1 MEEEDAIVHRPP
13 SPTRRDETSI
23 KWWAMLIRPC
33 LAEYIG
39 TTLFVFA
46 GILSTFHSANEKGAV
61 VSVAL
66 GHGMALFVM
75 VATTAT
81 VRLVY
86 NQCMC
91 RYNYLTELDTTL

>member
-13 SPTRRDETSI
+13 SPTRRHETSI

-61 VSVAL
+61 VNVAL

-91 RYNYLTELDTTL
+91 RYN